1 FGYAGMFVIS
11 VASIKGG
18 MNHFVLVVPVLDQN
32 LYYMGA
38 NLTSA
43 GFASA
48 LYNMI
53 PAITFIMA
61 IIIRYAAQ
69 SRKLIKSRHSQAK
82 IVGSLVTVVGALLMI
97 LYKGPVVEFVSYE
110 GNEPRAIVSLQSNT
124 LETYSAELSLTTLIC
139 LTGAAMS
146 AVVTLAVEG
155 FRAKPWTIG
164 WDMRLVTAI
173 YSGVVCS
180 GVAYYV
186 QGMVMKERGPVFVT
200 AFNPLCMI
208 ITAVLGSIIL
218 AEEITLGRDPDAFL
232 LETCSVIGAVI
243 IVVGLYSL
251 IWGKSKD
258 QAKQSSE
265 RTAPEGTLQLPI
277 AASDVGKFGSNGQ
290 VTLIEIN
297 APKNP

>member
-18 MNHFVLVVPVLDQN
+18 MNHFVLVV
-32 LYYMGA
+32 
-38 NLTSA
+38 
-43 GFASA
+43 
-48 LYNMI
+48 
-53 PAITFIMA
+53 
-61 IIIRYAAQ
+61 
-69 SRKLIKSRHSQAK
+69 
-82 IVGSLVTVVGALLMI
+82 
-97 LYKGPVVEFVSYE
+97 YE

-173 YSGVVCS
+173 YSVRS
-180 GVAYYV
+180 E
-186 QGMVMKERGPVFVT
+186 Q
-200 AFNPLCMI
+200 
-208 ITAVLGSIIL
+208 IL
-218 AEEITLGRDPDAFL
+218 ANTPDPDAFL

-297 APKNP
+297 APKIP